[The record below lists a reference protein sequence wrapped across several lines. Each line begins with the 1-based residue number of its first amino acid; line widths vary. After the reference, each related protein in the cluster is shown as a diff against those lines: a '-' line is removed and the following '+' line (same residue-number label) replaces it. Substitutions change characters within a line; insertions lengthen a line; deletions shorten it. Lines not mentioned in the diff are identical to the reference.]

1 MAQVHQRH
9 RLTEPVMAAINNGM
23 PEIVVHR
30 HNTVYTRLSCE
41 PAIAREIQEYFTFEV
56 PNARFTPAY
65 RNRHWDGKIRMFQPR
80 NSLLYVGLLD
90 YLAKFCEEH
99 KYHLT
104 VDRKLINPV
113 EPCTREHCVSK
124 IIDGLNLTARGQRIE
139 PHEHQIDAIHHALNT
154 NRCLLL
160 SPTASGKSLIIYVLA
175 RAYSTLLNMIDADA
189 GTEPRRT
196 LIIVPSISLV
206 TQLYND
212 FKDYSAKDPL
222 GWNVDDFVHKVYGG
236 EEKDDPTKQIVITT
250 WQSIYKLP
258 KDYFDQFGAVFGDE
272 AHLFKAASLT
282 SIMTK
287 LTNCPYRIALTGTL
301 DGTQTHKLA
310 IEGLFGTVKQVT
322 TTKDLME
329 KKLLSNLEID
339 CILLTYPEEICKTVA
354 GIPYQE
360 EIDWIVGCD
369 GRNALISKLACSTK
383 GNTLVLFQFVEKHG
397 KPLYERIKEN
407 AGNSR
412 KVFYVSGETEG
423 EVREEI
429 RQITEQEDNAIIVAS
444 YGTFSTGINIRSL
457 RNIIFASPSKSRI
470 RVLQSIG
477 RQLRKSERKDKAR
490 LYDIADDLHWKSKK
504 NHTLKHFIERVKIY
518 NEESFDYKMVKI
530 PIKEVL

>member
-1 MAQVHQRH
+1 M
-9 RLTEPVMAAINNGM
+9 
-23 PEIVVHR
+23 
-30 HNTVYTRLSCE
+30 SCE

-56 PNARFTPAY
+56 PNARFTPAF
-65 RNRHWDGKIRMFQPR
+65 RNRHWDGKIRMFHPR
-80 NSLLYVGLLD
+80 NGLLYVGLID
-90 YLAKFCEEH
+90 YLAQFCEER
-99 KYHLT
+99 KYHLV

-113 EPCTREHCVSK
+113 EPCTREDCVSK
-124 IIDGLNLTARGQRIE
+124 IIKGLNLTANGESIE
-139 PHEHQIDAIHHALNT
+139 PHEHQVDAIHHALNS

-175 RAYSTLLNMIDADA
+175 RAYSTLLNMIDADS

-196 LIIVPSISLV
+196 LIVVPSISLV

-212 FKDYSAKDPL
+212 FKDYSSKDRL
-222 GWNVDDFVHKVYGG
+222 GWNVEDFVHKVYGG

-282 SIMTK
+282 SIMSK
-287 LTNCPYRIALTGTL
+287 LVNCPYRIALTGTL

-310 IEGLFGTVKQVT
+310 IEGLFGPVKQVT
-322 TTKDLME
+322 TTKDLID

-339 CILLTYPEEICKTVA
+339 CILLTYPDEICKTIA

-360 EIDWIVGCD
+360 EIEWIVTCEA
-369 GRNALISKLACSTK
+369 RNKLISKLANSTK

-397 KPLYERIKEN
+397 KPLHALIQSD
-407 AGNSR
+407 AGDTR

-423 EVREEI
+423 EVREDI
-429 RQITEQEDNAIIVAS
+429 RQITENEDNAIIVAS

-457 RNIIFASPSKSRI
+457 KNIIFASPSKSRI

-477 RQLRKSERKDKAR
+477 RQLRKSSRKDKAR
-490 LYDIADDLHWKSKK
+490 LYDISDDLHWKSRK

-518 NEESFDYKMVKI
+518 NEESFEYKMVKI
-530 PIKEVL
+530 PIKGVLQ